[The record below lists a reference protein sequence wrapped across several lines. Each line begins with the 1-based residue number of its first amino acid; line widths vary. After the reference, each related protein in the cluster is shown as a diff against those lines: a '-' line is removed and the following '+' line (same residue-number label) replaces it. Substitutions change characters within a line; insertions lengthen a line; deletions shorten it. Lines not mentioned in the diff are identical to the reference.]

1 MIRTRLTNDVLN
13 KVIVQQAFRTPT
25 DFINYMPESQ
35 GYSNVVLDLHEY
47 HAFGEYYNGLAED
60 PTQAWPTNIDLSCDY
75 AEYTSVQTLEVV
87 VGEWSLAINDCQKY
101 LDGGYGEPYVPPNGS
116 PAVCDY
122 YNGDFSTY
130 NDEYK
135 QFMRD
140 YMGAQMDAYEAG
152 NGWFFWTA
160 KTENNCGPEWDYLFL
175 LRNGIAPANLCERP
189 RVCP

>member
-101 LDGGYGEPYVPPNGS
+101 LDGGYGEPYVPPNRS